1 MPKHLKHLVTFA
13 AVIIIGSFLVFLY
26 NCIVGLSGFAGRIN
40 PALEPWLFWTLS
52 AVAGGLVLWSMAVA
66 FMRPRPMMVH
76 ENPTEKEMEDF
87 RRILLGRL
95 RKNKYLRD
103 AEVVI
108 NDASEM
114 DHALAYLKEKA
125 DEEIRSTA
133 KRVFISTAISQ
144 NGRLDV
150 LVVLYLITRLNWR
163 IAKLYN
169 QRPHYRELM
178 NLYANVAITAFVA
191 GSLEDLGLEDHVTEL
206 MGPLVGGSAIGAVPG
221 AQAIS
226 STITNSVLT
235 GSANGLMTLRC
246 GILARNYM
254 SLNLDSKGSMRRN
267 ATMEASRMF
276 VSMSA
281 ETVTYVT
288 RKLVKGTTGAM
299 KSGSARA
306 VRGVTGTV
314 TGTAEAVG
322 SGVRKVGQGVK
333 SSASAVGET
342 VRSVGDRSKQ
352 SVRKVSDRS
361 KQSVRKVS
369 DGTRQAVNSTT
380 GAVKSAVSSIGK
392 QAKETVSSVKEGTRK
407 SGQKAV
413 DGARKLQEKT
423 GSLKRSAETVIEK
436 SGKTV
441 ADSRRKTGKALSDI
455 SSSLKKKRESASKR
469 IRGLWKRS
477 RQSED
482 DAE

>member
-352 SVRKVSDRS
+352 SVRKVSD
-361 KQSVRKVS
+361 
-369 DGTRQAVNSTT
+369 GTRQAVNSTT

-392 QAKETVSSVKEGTRK
+392 QAKDTVSSVKEGTRK
-407 SGQKAV
+407 SGQKAA
-413 DGARKLQEKT
+413 DGARKLQET
-423 GSLKRSAETVIEK
+423 TSSLKRSAETVIEK